1 MEKKV
6 YCSPGALLGL
16 TRMIEHP
23 LRMVKDLAERE
34 VLCKRFYN
42 ELVSALNQIDRRTM
56 TSVFYDLCKNSLALS
71 DAQASVQRSYSDQSK
86 SVKRERELSPLTR
99 FELLLL
105 LVGERERS
113 GVRTLE
119 IFPQKEL
126 ELLHARGQLLTVV
139 LVALQLVHLVQELL
153 DLILL
158 GRGGAL

>member
-6 YCSPGALLGL
+6 YCSPGALLDL

-105 LVGERERS
+105 L
-113 GVRTLE
+113 
-119 IFPQKEL
+119 I
-126 ELLHARGQLLTVV
+126 
-139 LVALQLVHLVQELL
+139 
-153 DLILL
+153 
-158 GRGGAL
+158 

>member
-86 SVKRERELSPLTR
+86 SVKRERELSPPPR
-99 FELLLL
+99 
-105 LVGERERS
+105 
-113 GVRTLE
+113 VRTPDLSLSPMRRRRSSNLVSGLSSRSR
-119 IFPQKEL
+119 FTD
-126 ELLHARGQLLTVV
+126 LLWRSIWLSADTSSL
-139 LVALQLVHLVQELL
+139 
-153 DLILL
+153 
-158 GRGGAL
+158 